1 MIRIGFDPVLE
12 AEQQHRELIKE
23 VEQYRMVDEGMDETQ
38 IKVRG
43 GYKFIAQIGRRMAS
57 LGARLEE
64 RYGGKVQ
71 SEVVINPTVSSD
83 GCG

>member
-1 MIRIGFDPVLE
+1 MIRIGFDPMLE

-23 VEQYRMVDEGMDETQ
+23 VEQFSMVDEGMDETQ
-38 IKVRG
+38 IKVRV
-43 GYKFIAQIGRRMAS
+43 GYKFIALIGRRMAS

-64 RYGGKVQ
+64 HYGGKAQ
-71 SEVVINPTVSSD
+71 SEVVVTSTVSPD